1 MLERKYDNFYHYVD
15 YIFDLSVEK
24 KMNLIIINNI

>member
-24 KMNLIIINNI
+24 KNEFNYNQ